1 MPKLSAFQAELLQDR
16 KARREFAADP
26 AAFLNKH
33 NIPVP
38 AGTKIPESV
47 PLEELEKTVA
57 DINNKLKERG
67 VDLARLRTSDP
78 ATISKFVHDATQPR
92 VAQESLDRINKVVS
106 EYNARIAGGANP
118 GDAAT
123 ALAIGAV
130 VVAVVAT
137 PVKVY
142 SVDIEVESER

>member
-1 MPKLSAFQAELLQDR
+1 MPDLTRFQTTLLRDAEAR
-16 KARREFAADP
+16 KEFAKNP

-33 NIPVP
+33 NVPIP
-38 AGTKIPESV
+38 AGTLV
-47 PLEELEKTVA
+47 PKAIKLSELEKTVA
-57 DINNKLKERG
+57 EINAKLKERG
-67 VDLARLRTSDP
+67 IDIAKLEKSD
-78 ATISKFVHDATQPR
+78 AASLSKFIHDATQPR
-92 VAQESLDRINKVVS
+92 VAQESLDNIKQVVS
-106 EYNARIAGGANP
+106 EYNARIASGERP

-142 SVDIEVESER
+142 SVDIDVEEEF